1 MATQFSQWLPQNFNQ
16 GQFNPNAQDA
26 AAALGP
32 QPQPQQQP
40 QTQTPPP
47 KNPWWN
53 PFGFQRYGS
62 AAEASGGAP
71 PGQMTQPPQPTM
83 PPTTEHAPLLPDFG
97 VLGALSGLESLN
109 KFYGNVGAGGTS
121 SGLENVSKLATGVPL
136 GYEDVSQLSTG
147 VGVGTEGLGGTNIG
161 AGGVPVGTEGLGR
174 LPEDYFGAGT
184 DVPPPAPLAS
194 SPPSPLPTGSPFPQP
209 PPTPFDQSIASGQ
222 PQPQPQQPQLQF
234 QPSLTQPGQ
243 GLIPQGGQGLAQQ
256 MQQVL
261 GPERFTPTPPYIQPT
276 PMQGPQVNQQPPPQP
291 VTTADQPPPVPV
303 GQTLSPPPSFGQPQ
317 PPPPG
322 GQQQPGQTFFSPAN
336 ALAGDQPLPPAGQ
349 GTPLDITPAG
359 LQEGMGNIRTA
370 TNMPRQKAI
379 AAAQAAI
386 ARGERKQEAQRDWN
400 ANVPD
405 SWNGYDGKTEEQI
418 IPEVDLAKKATGPP
432 GGDPQEEMSIRR
444 APEEDFT
451 AVPVETTLSAEE
463 EAPVEVLEQ
472 PAGAYAAISSFLDNP
487 QVQMAMLQAAK
498 ALDPKGFGGTLAVGM
513 EPVLKGKDYQS
524 YVSDLLSGKPPEEI
538 TSGTILSPK
547 EKATAIKQYQGQQL
561 VDKAESPLQKLY
573 RDIAKTA
580 TSGEYSMAVAKMK
593 IAAEMAK
600 SINASTSAKDKKE
613 VTEAYKALSDVRG
626 KLSVDIMSADGTI
639 NEASLTQ
646 AMLGG
651 QQLMTP
657 GDKEALMAA
666 VKYLEDSGYETL
678 GMRSLLDATDNLT
691 QPVTTNPLAP
701 PPPASAV
708 KGPESVE
715 AGVASGALTDH
726 GDGTY
731 TVNVPGHPFNGQKVE
746 VKDGELRT
754 L

>member
-32 QPQPQQQP
+32 QPQPQP
-40 QTQTPPP
+40 QPPP
-47 KNPWWN
+47 PPKAGEPGGPSIHGKIEMPYLVEDKNPWWN

-83 PPTTEHAPLLPDFG
+83 PPTTEHAPLLPDF
-97 VLGALSGLESLN
+97 
-109 KFYGNVGAGGTS
+109 
-121 SGLENVSKLATGVPL
+121 
-136 GYEDVSQLSTG
+136 
-147 VGVGTEGLGGTNIG
+147 
-161 AGGVPVGTEGLGR
+161 
-174 LPEDYFGAGT
+174 T
-184 DVPPPAPLAS
+184 DVPPPPSPATALAS
-194 SPPSPLPTGSPFPQP
+194 SPPPPLPTGSPFPQP
-209 PPTPFDQSIASGQ
+209 QPTPFDQ

-234 QPSLTQPGQ
+234 QPNLTQPGQ
-243 GLIPQGGQGLAQQ
+243 GLVPQGGQGIAQQ

-261 GPERFTPTPPYIQPT
+261 GPERFTPSPPPE
-276 PMQGPQVNQQPPPQP
+276 PVAQQPVAPSGPS
-291 VTTADQPPPVPV
+291 PVPV
-303 GQTLSPPPSFGQPQ
+303 GQTLSPPPSFQAPGVDPFINPIPETKAPLSYSGEEYLQNILN
-317 PPPPG
+317 PPPNY
-322 GQQQPGQTFFSPAN
+322 SKSEA
-336 ALAGDQPLPPAGQ
+336 PLSYR
-349 GTPLDITPAG
+349 DMI
-359 LQEGMGNIRTA
+359 
-370 TNMPRQKAI
+370 
-379 AAAQAAI
+379 
-386 ARGERKQEAQRDWN
+386 RKQEAQRDWN

-405 SWNGYDGKTEEQI
+405 SWNGYDGKTKEQI
-418 IPEVDLAKKATGPP
+418 TPGGPP
-432 GGDPQEEMSIRR
+432 PSDEQGNPLHLPGIPPVDTSTTTAPVPSQADAYQRAVDAGFEGDM
-444 APEEDFT
+444 T
-451 AVPVETTLSAEE
+451 AWQKSVASQTAALQKEPVETTLAKEA

-580 TSGEYSMAVAKMK
+580 TSGEYGMAVAKMK

-626 KLSVDIMSADGTI
+626 KLSVDIMSADGTV

-701 PPPASAV
+701 PPPASAD
-708 KGPESVE
+708 KGPVSIEDR
-715 AGVASGALTDH
+715 VASGALVDN

-731 TVNVPGHPFNGQKVE
+731 TVTVGPFKDQKVK
-746 VKDGELRT
+746 VGKDGELRT
-754 L
+754 LKEEEGS

>member
-32 QPQPQQQP
+32 QPQPQP
-40 QTQTPPP
+40 QPPP
-47 KNPWWN
+47 QPKAGEPGGPSIHGKIEMPYLVEDKNPWWN

-83 PPTTEHAPLLPDFG
+83 PPTTEQPPILPDF
-97 VLGALSGLESLN
+97 
-109 KFYGNVGAGGTS
+109 
-121 SGLENVSKLATGVPL
+121 
-136 GYEDVSQLSTG
+136 
-147 VGVGTEGLGGTNIG
+147 
-161 AGGVPVGTEGLGR
+161 
-174 LPEDYFGAGT
+174 T
-184 DVPPPAPLAS
+184 DVPPPPPPAPLAS
-194 SPPSPLPTGSPFPQP
+194 SPPPPLPTGSPFPQP
-209 PPTPFDQSIASGQ
+209 QPTPFDQ

-234 QPSLTQPGQ
+234 QPNLTQPGQ
-243 GLIPQGGQGLAQQ
+243 GLVPQGGQGIAQQ

-261 GPERFTPTPPYIQPT
+261 GPERFTPSPPPEPYVPPT
-276 PMQGPQVNQQPPPQP
+276 SEQGPPGDQQPVAPSG
-291 VTTADQPPPVPV
+291 PPPVPV
-303 GQTLSPPPSFGQPQ
+303 GQTLSSPPSFSQ
-317 PPPPG
+317 PPPPASAY
-322 GQQQPGQTFFSPAN
+322 QQGQTFFSPAN
-336 ALAGDQPLPPAGQ
+336 ALAGGQPPPLPPGES
-349 GTPLDITPAG
+349 TPLNLTPFG
-359 LQEGMGNIRTA
+359 EQEGMGNIRTA
-370 TNMPRQKAI
+370 TNMPRDKAI
-379 AAAQAAI
+379 TAAQAA
-386 ARGERKQEAQRDWN
+386 AAGEKPPPPYQGPPSS
-400 ANVPD
+400 V
-405 SWNGYDGKTEEQI
+405 DGKTEERI
-418 IPEVDLAKKATGPP
+418 IPGVDLAEKSTGPP
-432 GGDPQEEMSIRR
+432 GGAPLYDEQGNPLPLPGIPQEEMSIRR

-580 TSGEYSMAVAKMK
+580 TSGEYGMAVAKMK

-626 KLSVDIMSADGTI
+626 KLSVDIMSADGTV

-701 PPPASAV
+701 TSPASAD
-708 KGPESVE
+708 KGPVSIEDR
-715 AGVASGALTDH
+715 VASGALVDN

-731 TVNVPGHPFNGQKVE
+731 TVTVGPFKDQKVK
-746 VKDGELRT
+746 VGKDGELRT
-754 L
+754 LKEEEGS

>member
-47 KNPWWN
+47 
-53 PFGFQRYGS
+53 
-62 AAEASGGAP
+62 EP
-71 PGQMTQPPQPTM
+71 P
-83 PPTTEHAPLLPDFG
+83 
-97 VLGALSGLESLN
+97 
-109 KFYGNVGAGGTS
+109 
-121 SGLENVSKLATGVPL
+121 
-136 GYEDVSQLSTG
+136 
-147 VGVGTEGLGGTNIG
+147 
-161 AGGVPVGTEGLGR
+161 
-174 LPEDYFGAGT
+174 
-184 DVPPPAPLAS
+184 
-194 SPPSPLPTGSPFPQP
+194 PPSPLPTGSPFPQP

-370 TNMPRQKAI
+370 TNIPRQKAI

-432 GGDPQEEMSIRR
+432 GGDPLYDEQGNPLQEEMSIRR

-731 TVNVPGHPFNGQKVE
+731 TVNVPGHPFNGQKVK
-746 VKDGELRT
+746 VVDGELRT